1 MFLEFRTNPRNHVI
15 LHYSRDEDGEQF
27 ISEDMQDVYDGIFV
41 KSFVLFFGEMVQYY
55 ISEEYG
61 NEVQVSESSRLVN
74 NDVYSESDESRYSL
88 LNQMMISNTLQDE
101 KALHHNMRQYAG
113 LCEMTDRLFRLL

>member
-1 MFLEFRTNPRNHVI
+1 
-15 LHYSRDEDGEQF
+15 
-27 ISEDMQDVYDGIFV
+27 
-41 KSFVLFFGEMVQYY
+41 MVQYY

-88 LNQMMISNTLQDE
+88 LNQMMISCTLQDE
-101 KALHHNMRQYAG
+101 KALYHNMRQYAK
-113 LCEMTDRLFRLL
+113 LRDMTDRLFRLL